1 MSAEEYAT
9 RRPPIIQWKKAP
21 KDDEAIPHGQNEQAT
36 GTEQQPAPV
45 EENVTKKPFLQW
57 RRETQEEEDIRL
69 GRIVQTNSPA
79 GIERP
84 ASTVQMETRATAVN
98 REEPVSRQPVIEE
111 KPKAKFGTRE
121 ISDISAN
128 IQVGCSND
136 CKYCYAAHRAVSGGY
151 VKGREMWGKDIL
163 KSSQP
168 IFNRK
173 YDGVVMY
180 PTTHDITRRL
190 LNSHCQAIS
199 EILEA
204 GNDLVICSKARLEC
218 LQRVAK
224 VCAGYKDKV
233 TFMVTITTLD
243 EGQSVFWEPNA
254 PLPCE
259 RLAALEFLRRAGFR
273 TSVIVEPLLQG
284 PCSALGIYQAVSP
297 YVTEAIWIG
306 TMNMIDER
314 VDVSNPDNV
323 RAVDA
328 IKRYHSI
335 DNLRF
340 LYENMKDL
348 PKVRFKSSIT
358 RIFERKSE
366 A

>member
-1 MSAEEYAT
+1 MSNEET
-9 RRPPIIQWKKAP
+9 VVKRTPIIQWKKES
-21 KDDEAIPHGQNEQAT
+21 KEDEAIRLAKEKNTAQETLLSKQDDSRISTVINFNSTAD
-36 GTEQQPAPV
+36 QPAID
-45 EENVTKKPFLQW
+45 EKTK
-57 RRETQEEEDIRL
+57 
-69 GRIVQTNSPA
+69 V
-79 GIERP
+79 
-84 ASTVQMETRATAVN
+84 
-98 REEPVSRQPVIEE
+98 
-111 KPKAKFGTRE
+111 KFGTRE
-121 ISDISAN
+121 FSDISAN
-128 IQVGCSND
+128 IQVGCSNS
-136 CKYCYAAHRAVSGGY
+136 CRYCWAAHRAVTGGY
-151 VKGREMWGKDIL
+151 VKNHEAWCKDIL

-168 IFNRK
+168 MFNRK
-173 YDGVVMY
+173 FDGVVMY

-190 LNSHCQAIS
+190 LSSHCQAIS

-218 LQRVAK
+218 MQRVAK
-224 VCAGYKDKV
+224 VCNDYKDKV

-243 EGQSVFWEPNA
+243 EGQSVFWESNA

-259 RLAALEFLRRAGFR
+259 RLAALEFLHREGFK

-314 VDVSNPDNV
+314 VDISNPDNA

-340 LYENMKDL
+340 LYESMKDL
-348 PKVRFKSSIT
+348 PKVKFKSSIT
-358 RIFERKSE
+358 RIFEKSPE
-366 A
+366 K